1 MRLPGFEP
9 APPRIDHAK
18 EIIRMDSVEVGRILP
33 FLSRLAEIF
42 QGLAVEKFDLT
53 GRTQGTHKPRNG
65 VDDQT
70 KAFLTLLERRL
81 VALALNC
88 NRREMRHL
96 LDDLLIAFSWAARLA
111 PIDREGSQYKAIR
124 GQYRGRPARFKTV
137 CQRVRA
143 PSILVPFRVRG
154 HVRHDHLCLAAGCLR
169 AGSSLAIH
177 GYA

>member
-1 MRLPGFEP
+1 MKAVFQPLDFFESFSNSP
-9 APPRIDHAK
+9 SARFRSSMSVNNMYQPVIRPSVSRAGGRVIETSGTRHRHAAGGAQDHAAARFRASASTHRSRE

-53 GRTQGTHKPRNG
+53 GRTQGKHKSRNG

-88 NRREMRHL
+88 NRRQMRNL
-96 LDDLLIAFSWAARLA
+96 LDDLSSCLVGLH
-111 PIDREGSQYKAIR
+111 GSRQ
-124 GQYRGRPARFKTV
+124 
-137 CQRVRA
+137 
-143 PSILVPFRVRG
+143 
-154 HVRHDHLCLAAGCLR
+154 
-169 AGSSLAIH
+169 
-177 GYA
+177 